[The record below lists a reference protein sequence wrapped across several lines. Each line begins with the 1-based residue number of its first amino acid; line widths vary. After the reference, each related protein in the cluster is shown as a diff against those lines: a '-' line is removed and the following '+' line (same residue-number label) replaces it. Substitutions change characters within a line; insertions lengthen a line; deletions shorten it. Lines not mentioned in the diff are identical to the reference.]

1 MNDNR
6 RPPDPPT
13 ACGGRVERRGICRV
27 FCVEPHNIL
36 HVYVEPLISPIA
48 FGYVELMA
56 GWMAGRL
63 DVQEGMAKGV
73 E

>member
-13 ACGGRVERRGICRV
+13 ACGGRVEHRGICRV

-36 HVYVEPLISPIA
+36 HVYVEPIA
-48 FGYVELMA
+48 K
-56 GWMAGRL
+56 WMAGRL
-63 DVQEGMAKGV
+63 DVQEGMARGV

>member
-36 HVYVEPLISPIA
+36 HMYVEPIA
-48 FGYVELMA
+48 KWMA
-56 GWMAGRL
+56 GWL
-63 DVQEGMAKGV
+63 DVQEGMARGV